1 MSCANRTCSSTVVN
15 SATTGLAMHSG
26 GASSY
31 VARHSSHSEAS
42 SCPVH
47 KADTDRQ
54 MFLQRR
60 GYRQAAPEPKLKKI
74 NQDAIPDTTHIDP
87 KCVWGDEGPVNDQ
100 RN

>member
-1 MSCANRTCSSTVVN
+1 MSCANRTCSSTIVN
-15 SATTGLAMHSG
+15 SATTGLAMHSE
-26 GASSY
+26 ASSY
-31 VARHSSHSEAS
+31 
-42 SCPVH
+42 PVN

-60 GYRQAAPEPKLKKI
+60 GYRQAAPEPKSNKI

-87 KCVWGDEGPVNDQ
+87 KCVWGDEGHVNDQ

>member
-15 SATTGLAMHSG
+15 SATTGLAMHS
-26 GASSY
+26 SY

-42 SCPVH
+42 SYPVN

-60 GYRQAAPEPKLKKI
+60 GYRQAAPEPKSNKI